1 MGHQVGYDEV
11 DRLIRSWLA
20 RYDSNQTQ
28 GAYRN
33 DFIRWMRWCDENR
46 VPVLAASGQHITE
59 YRRSEPCERL
69 SNGESASSS
78 TVSRRLAS
86 LSSFYRH
93 CVSEGALEHNPVD
106 HLRLNRSVSRA
117 TVTPLCPDDT
127 QRLLDAAASCGSREF
142 ALISL
147 QVIDGLRARELL
159 TLNRADIDLDH
170 NGPAVYARRADG
182 RVDDVGIAAET
193 AKALATMLER
203 EPEGWLFH
211 THSGAPVRRQYLY
224 QVVRRMAR
232 RAGIAT
238 TVSCQCLHQTFLSAC
253 DATHRGRSL
262 VAIGEVRTVEP
273 AVDHHHPLIE
283 LPDMPHRTR
292 LPAASAS

>member
-11 DRLIRSWLA
+11 EGLIRSWLA

-33 DFIRWMRWCDENR
+33 DFIRWMRWCDEHR
-46 VPVLAASGQHITE
+46 VPVLAVSGYQVGE
-59 YRRSEPCERL
+59 YRRSEPCELL
-69 SNGESASSS
+69 SNGDKASAS

-86 LSSFYRH
+86 LSSFYRY
-93 CVSEGALEHNPVD
+93 CVAAGVLEQNPVD

-117 TVTPLCPDDT
+117 TVTPLSPADT
-127 QRLLDAAASCGSREF
+127 QRLLDAAASCGMREF
-142 ALISL
+142 AIISL
-147 QVIDGLRARELL
+147 QVVDGLRARELL
-159 TLNRADIDLDH
+159 TLNRADIDLDQ
-170 NGPAVYARRADG
+170 NGPAIYVRRADG

-193 AKALATMLER
+193 ARALAAMLEG
-203 EPEGWLFH
+203 EPEGWLLH
-211 THSGAPVRRQYLY
+211 TNAGQPVRRQYVY

-253 DATHRGRSL
+253 DAAHRGRSL
-262 VAIGEVRTVEP
+262 VAVSEIRSIDP
-273 AVDHHHPLIE
+273 AVDRHPVIE
-283 LPDMPHRTR
+283 LPAMAHRTR